1 METSLALP
9 TNVEVVRAA
18 KQMIQQHEQDI
29 QELERMKL
37 ELAKKIKQRDEIEPR
52 IILLEKVRVFMQTL
66 AEETR
71 DEIMSG
77 LEQVVTTC
85 LQIVFGPHLR
95 FEIEV
100 ETKRNATG
108 IEFYIVDE
116 SGEKPVRLKPEGNFA
131 GGELDTISIG
141 LRFGLLKVLKPSPE
155 GPVFLDEPAKMV
167 SGDKIFSIANLL
179 KELAKMFDKQI
190 IMVSHHEA
198 LIDVVD
204 NSIYF
209 KKENGVTQCI

>member
-1 METSLALP
+1 MEVATLP
-9 TNVEVVRAA
+9 TNKEVIRAA
-18 KQMIQQHEQDI
+18 KDMIQQHEQDLV
-29 QELERMKL
+29 ELERLKV
-37 ELAKKIKQRDEIEPR
+37 ELVRKTAQRDEITPR
-52 IILLEKVRVFMQTL
+52 IELLEKVRVFMQSL
-66 AEETR
+66 AEATR

-77 LEQVVTTC
+77 LQHVVTIC
-85 LQIVFGPHLR
+85 LQSVFGPHLR

-100 ETKRNATG
+100 ETKRNNTG

-116 SGEKPVRLKPEGNFA
+116 SGDVPVRLKPEGNMA

-141 LRFGLLKVLKPSPE
+141 LRFGLLKVLNPSPE
-155 GPVFLDEPAKMV
+155 GPVFLDEPAKMI
-167 SGDKIFSIANLL
+167 SGDRVHSIANLL
-179 KELAKMFDKQI
+179 KELSKMFDKQI

-209 KKENGVTQCI
+209 KRENGVTVCE